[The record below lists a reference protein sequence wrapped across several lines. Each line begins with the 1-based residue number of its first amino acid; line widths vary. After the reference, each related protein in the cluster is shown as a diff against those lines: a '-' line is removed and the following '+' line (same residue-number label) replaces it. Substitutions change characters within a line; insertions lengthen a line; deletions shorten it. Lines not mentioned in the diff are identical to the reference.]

1 MKAIEILKKSTT
13 TKELLALAAS
23 MPGAASQAEAIV
35 VRRAL
40 SRTRRRARRGG
51 DAGVGARSGQHSRT
65 ASLPGEPH
73 LGNVHQ
79 LTNTGTQAEAYFSRD
94 GQWITFQ
101 SSREGRPC
109 DQQYVMKTDG
119 TALKRVSNGKGKTTC
134 GWFLPD
140 GKTLFFG
147 SSHANQAE
155 CPPKLDPA
163 KGYVW
168 GLDPFDIYTVNR
180 DGTGLKRITNY
191 NTYTAEGV
199 LSPDGKRFV
208 FTSLKDGDL
217 DIYTMNVDG
226 IRRPPAH
233 ASGRIRRR
241 PVVVARRHQDRV
253 SRISPDRSRG
263 AEGLSGPAQAAHR
276 SSEQDGIVGD
286 ERRRQRSAP
295 DHAPRRR
302 ELRAVVDAR
311 WQATDFLVELQES
324 AQRQLRLISSSG
336 SMAADSSRSRPTK
349 GFDGFPMFSPD
360 GKKLIW
366 ASQRADSKS
375 MDVNLFIADFKP

>member
-1 MKAIEILKKSTT
+1 MRRTLSV
-13 TKELLALAAS
+13 LAVALVAA
-23 MPGAASQAEAIV
+23 AAPAA
-35 VRRAL
+35 RAQVNIA
-40 SRTRRRARRGG
+40 RAP
-51 DAGVGARSGQHSRT
+51 
-65 ASLPGEPH
+65 LPGESH
-73 LGNVHQ
+73 LTNIRQ

-94 GQWITFQ
+94 GRWITFQ
-101 SSREGRPC
+101 STRDGRPC

-119 TALKRVSNGKGKTTC
+119 TGLKRVSNGKGKTTC

-147 SSHANQAE
+147 SSHANGAD
-155 CPPKLDPA
+155 CPAKPDPS

-199 LSPDGKRFV
+199 LSPDGKRVV

-226 IRRPPAH
+226 
-233 ASGRIRRR
+233 
-241 PVVVARRHQDRV
+241 
-253 SRISPDRSRG
+253 
-263 AEGLSGPAQAAHR
+263 
-276 SSEQDGIVGD
+276 
-286 ERRRQRSAP
+286 
-295 DHAPRRR
+295 
-302 ELRAVVDAR
+302 
-311 WQATDFLVELQES
+311 TDV
-324 AQRQLRLISSSG
+324 RQLTHQAGYDGGPWWTHDGTRLIFSSNYKNPRSG
-336 SMAADSSRSRPTK
+336 NFDLFMVGLDGSGLEQITTDE

-366 ASQRADSKS
+366 VSQRVDPKS
-375 MDVNLFIADFKP
+375 SDVNLFIADFKP